1 MLLLKLD
8 VQGGLLPGRELGQR
22 RRTLFHGKI
31 VKPEDDPAQRIAFQ
45 RVGGQRLA
53 RYHCGAQ

>member
-8 VQGGLLPGRELGQR
+8 AEGGLLPGRKLGQR

-31 VKPEDDPAQRIAFQ
+31 VKPEDNPAQGIAFQ
-45 RVGGQRLA
+45 RVGR
-53 RYHCGAQ
+53 